1 MKLHP
6 DMRGRWL
13 WLTAPLMTLFL
24 FGLTNAK

>member
-13 WLTAPLMTLFL
+13 WLTVPLMTLFL
-24 FGLTNAK
+24 LGLTNA